1 MLRPFAVLLLGIVVS
16 GSASAQNVQK
26 EVRQAKPGESCATS
40 YEDCGRWCSQNRPA
54 ISDNLPCRDQCTHYG
69 GVCRQTG
76 VWSTPLGKVEIRGL
90 PPN

>member
-1 MLRPFAVLLLGIVVS
+1 VLRPFAIFLVAVVVS
-16 GSASAQNVQK
+16 GGASAQNVQK
-26 EVRQAKPGESCATS
+26 EVRQARPGESCVKS

-54 ISDNLPCRDQCTHYG
+54 ISDNLSCRDECTRYQ

-90 PPN
+90 PTN